1 MTTELWPPVLN
12 THMLRAALSYRSI
25 NSDLIYHN
33 LGSIGFGL
41 RLNLTEPH
49 DLLQITK
56 LLTQSTLDYTLLLY
70 HHHAQYQWLLFVS
83 TNPVALSVLHQNRQY
98 LASHLQGAAIPY
110 QYLCGNHFLVLLR
123 SILSPNLDHHAWPGL
138 IDIQHKAFHTI
149 IPNPGTKYTLAPNHI
164 DILTPN
170 VYAAW
175 QSSRI
180 TLLHT
185 KAMRAPFE
193 SPLWPWQSEHPLQN
207 WVMSLSN
214 QNHLVMLIST
224 PQQAYHHVAYLSQAY
239 AQLHIPLQVSTT
251 PWASF
256 LESLPF
262 SKAYPQTTQ

>member
-1 MTTELWPPVLN
+1 MTAELWPQVLN
-12 THMLRAALSYRSI
+12 THMLRTALSYRSI

-41 RLNLTEPH
+41 RLNLTQPH
-49 DLLQITK
+49 DLVQITK
-56 LLTQSTLDYTLLLY
+56 LLNESTLDYTLLLY
-70 HHHAQYQWLLFVS
+70 HYHAQYQWLLFVS
-83 TNPVALSVLHQNRQY
+83 TNPAALSALHQNRQH
-98 LASHLQGAAIPY
+98 LTSHLQSAAIPY

-123 SILSPNLDHHAWPGL
+123 SILSPNLDHNAWPGL
-138 IDIQHKAFHTI
+138 IDIKHKSFHTI
-149 IPNPGTKYTLAPNHI
+149 IPNPGTEYTLGPHHI

-180 TLLHT
+180 TLLYSKKMPT
-185 KAMRAPFE
+185 PFQ
-193 SPLWPWQSEHPLQN
+193 SPLWPWQPKRPLQN

-214 QNHLVMLIST
+214 QNHLLMLISV
-224 PQQAYHHVAYLSQAY
+224 PQQAYHHVKYLCRAY
-239 AQLHIPLQVSTT
+239 AQLDLPLQVSTT

-262 SKAYPQTTQ
+262 SKVYPQTTQ